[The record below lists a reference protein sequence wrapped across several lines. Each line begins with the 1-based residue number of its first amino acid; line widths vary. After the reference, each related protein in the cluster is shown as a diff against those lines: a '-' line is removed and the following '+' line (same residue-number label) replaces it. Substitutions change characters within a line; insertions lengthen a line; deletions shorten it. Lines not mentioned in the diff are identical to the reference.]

1 VDCTTSTTVPPK
13 NRNGCGADRSDVGRN
28 QPRVVAQR
36 RVTDFTKRNARYC
49 RSACT
54 QGRTYCRFACVTIR
68 TPLPRW
74 ELKRARGHSLVGLL
88 ARRPYAC
95 LMHVLVVHGANVV
108 GSRPDGWWHDR
119 AGAARRL
126 QEKLSAANL
135 PYGEVVLV
143 IEGEAKRGNPAGQ
156 KGRVSTVHAPGLGDD
171 AVVEE
176 VNRQVGAGD
185 GRAVSVVTA
194 DRLLRERIEAAGATA
209 KGPGWLL
216 GQV

>member
-1 VDCTTSTTVPPK
+1 
-13 NRNGCGADRSDVGRN
+13 
-28 QPRVVAQR
+28 
-36 RVTDFTKRNARYC
+36 
-49 RSACT
+49 
-54 QGRTYCRFACVTIR
+54 
-68 TPLPRW
+68 
-74 ELKRARGHSLVGLL
+74 
-88 ARRPYAC
+88 
-95 LMHVLVVHGANVV
+95 MHVLVVDGANVV

-194 DRLLRERIEAAGATA
+194 ADYCASASRRPAPRRKAQGGCSVRCEY
-209 KGPGWLL
+209 
-216 GQV
+216 